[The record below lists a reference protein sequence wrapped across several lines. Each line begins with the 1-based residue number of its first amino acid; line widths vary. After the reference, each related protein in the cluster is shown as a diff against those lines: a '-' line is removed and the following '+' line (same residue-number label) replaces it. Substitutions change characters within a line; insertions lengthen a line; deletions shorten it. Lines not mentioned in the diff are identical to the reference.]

1 MAVVSAGRPE
11 SANNPIDLLEE
22 FVSANDWRFDRTT
35 DAEMVVEL
43 RGSWCDYRL
52 YFVWQED
59 LGAVYFSC
67 LFDVRIPP
75 NKRANAY
82 HLLALINEKLW
93 LGHFDLCSEELV
105 PMFRHTMLR
114 ARRRAASRPSSSR
127 MSSTSPSANASA
139 SSRPFS
145 SCCGAVRLRKRHW
158 QRPCWRPS
166 ARPEVS

>member
-1 MAVVSAGRPE
+1 MGAVWPSFPRADHE

-35 DAEMVVEL
+35 DAEIVVEL
-43 RGSWCDYRL
+43 TGSWCDYRL

-75 NKRANAY
+75 NKRAGAY

-105 PMFRHTMLR
+105 PMFRHTLLVR
-114 ARRRAASRPSSSR
+114 GAGPRLGR
-127 MSSTSPSANASA
+127 
-139 SSRPFS
+139 
-145 SCCGAVRLRKRHW
+145 AVRGCRRYRL
-158 QRPCWRPS
+158 QRMRALLPGLSVR
-166 ARPEVS
+166 AVGR

>member
-11 SANNPIDLLEE
+11 SANNPIDMLEE

-35 DAEMVVEL
+35 DAEIVVEL
-43 RGSWCDYRL
+43 RGSWCEYRL

-75 NKRANAY
+75 NKRAGAY

-105 PMFRHTMLR
+105 PMFRHTLLVRGAGRVSAEQFEDVVDIAFSECERFFPAFQFVLWGGKTPEEALAAAMLETVGE
-114 ARRRAASRPSSSR
+114 A
-127 MSSTSPSANASA
+127 
-139 SSRPFS
+139 
-145 SCCGAVRLRKRHW
+145 
-158 QRPCWRPS
+158 
-166 ARPEVS
+166 